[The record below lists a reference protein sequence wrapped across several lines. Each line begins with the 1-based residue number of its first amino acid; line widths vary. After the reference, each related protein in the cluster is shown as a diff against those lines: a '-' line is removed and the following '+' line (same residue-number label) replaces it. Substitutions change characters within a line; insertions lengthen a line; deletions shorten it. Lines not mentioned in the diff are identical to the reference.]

1 VAATKR
7 RHDLGGL
14 SGAVPTQSDDPPPL
28 DLADV
33 PARPETL
40 GSIRRALAR
49 WATLAGLDPMGV
61 EDLALATYEAMANTA
76 EHAYPLDRRPGQLSV
91 HAARTTDH
99 RVVVTVSD
107 GGRWRPPPP
116 DPGHRGRGLP
126 LIHRLAHDVDVAHD
140 QHGTTVRM
148 AWTLPSRSAAN
159 SPDA

>member
-1 VAATKR
+1 MAATKR
-7 RHDLGGL
+7 RHDVGGLGGAL
-14 SGAVPTQSDDPPPL
+14 PTPSDHPPPL

-49 WATLAGLDPMGV
+49 WATLAGLGPMAV

-76 EHAYPLDRRPGQLSV
+76 DHAYPPDRQPGPLSV
-91 HAARTTDH
+91 HAARTPDH

-107 GGRWRPPPP
+107 CGRWRPPPTT
-116 DPGHRGRGLP
+116 PGHRGRGLP
-126 LIHRLAHDVDVAHD
+126 LIHRLAPDVDVAHD

-148 AWTLPSRSAAN
+148 AWTLPDHSAPNA
-159 SPDA
+159 PDA